1 MPNYYISAG
10 VRRALAARELGRP
23 DIQARVIEPGVSD
36 RLVRLPLA
44 SLHSPK
50 PTVARDWRYLRVL
63 RAMAAGATIDP
74 IDVELLGRPG
84 QSASVPLT
92 TVTVL

>member
-10 VRRALAARELGRP
+10 VRRALAATELGRP
-23 DIQARVIEPGVSD
+23 DIQARVIELGVSD
-36 RLVRLPLA
+36 RLVRVPLA

-50 PTVARDWRYLRVL
+50 PTVVRDWRYLRVL
-63 RAMAAGATIDP
+63 RATAAGATIDP

-84 QSASVPLT
+84 QSASVLLT